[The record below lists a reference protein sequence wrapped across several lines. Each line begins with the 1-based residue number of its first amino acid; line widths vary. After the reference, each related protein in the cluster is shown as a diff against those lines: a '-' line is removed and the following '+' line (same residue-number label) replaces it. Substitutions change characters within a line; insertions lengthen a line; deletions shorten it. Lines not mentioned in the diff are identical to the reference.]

1 MSVRARRV
9 LRWAKP
15 RRAPGGLRLRGN
27 RGPVGGT
34 WWGRRWTEALEA
46 FGWHT
51 RLERG
56 RSYARHGQVVSVRV
70 LPGKVRAA
78 VRGSRSR
85 PYEVTAAVR
94 TLTPKDW
101 GRVADAVARKALYAA
116 QLLAGEM
123 PTGIESAF
131 PRARPLFPAA
141 RKDIVADCTCPDVEN
156 PCKHIAA
163 VHYILAQEFD
173 RDPFL
178 LFKLR
183 GVSRDAFLALLR
195 ARRTGARR
203 ASSGRSARPP
213 RAEKGVDL
221 SGRLGD
227 FYSAAKELPSGW
239 GPSSAR
245 LAAAPA
251 PGVRAAELGVPPF
264 WSGELDFTD
273 ALRACYEAA
282 RRRAELLADGR

>member
-9 LRWAKP
+9 LRGLKP
-15 RRAPGGLRLRGN
+15 RRAPGGLRLRGAK
-27 RGPVGGT
+27 GPVGGT
-34 WWGRRWTEALEA
+34 WWGRRWTAALES

-56 RSYARHGQVVSVRV
+56 RSYARRGQVVSVRV
-70 LPGKVRAA
+70 LPGKVKAA

-85 PYEVTAAVR
+85 PYEVTFAVR

-101 GRVADAVARKALYAA
+101 SRVAGAVARKALHAA

-123 PTGIESAF
+123 PRGIEAAF
-131 PRARPLFPAA
+131 PKARPLFPAV
-141 RKDIVADCTCPDVEN
+141 RKDIVAACSCPDAEN

-183 GVSRDAFLALLR
+183 GVSREGFLALLR
-195 ARRTGARR
+195 ARRPGARG
-203 ASSGRSARPP
+203 ASSARRPRPP
-213 RAEKGVDL
+213 RAEKGADL
-221 SGRLGD
+221 SGRLVD
-227 FYSAAKELPSGW
+227 FYSAAKELPAGW
-239 GPSSAR
+239 GPSAAR

-251 PGVRAAELGVPPF
+251 PGARVMDLGVPPF

-273 ALRACYEAA
+273 ALRTCYEAA
-282 RRRAELLADGR
+282 RRRAERLADGR

>member
-1 MSVRARRV
+1 MSGRARRIV
-9 LRWAKP
+9 RWAKP
-15 RRAPGGLRLRGN
+15 RRAPGGLRLRAA

-56 RSYARHGQVVSVRV
+56 RSYARRGQVVSVRV
-70 LPGKVRAA
+70 LAGQVRAA

-85 PYEVTAAVR
+85 PYEVSAAVR
-94 TLTPKDW
+94 TLTAKDW
-101 GRVADAVARKALYAA
+101 GRVADAVARRALHAA

-123 PTGIESAF
+123 PLGIEAAF
-131 PRARPLFPAA
+131 PRARPLFPAV
-141 RKDIVADCTCPDVEN
+141 RKDIVTACTCPDVEN

-183 GVSRDAFLALLR
+183 GVSREGFLALLR

-203 ASSGRSARPP
+203 TASGRRLRPP
-213 RAEKGVDL
+213 RRERGADL

-227 FYSAAKELPSGW
+227 FYSAAKELPTGW
-239 GPSSAR
+239 GPSAAR

-251 PGVRAAELGVPPF
+251 PGARVMELGVPPF
-264 WSGELDFTD
+264 WSGELDFTE
-273 ALRACYEAA
+273 ALLACYEAA
-282 RRRAELLADGR
+282 RRRAERLADGR